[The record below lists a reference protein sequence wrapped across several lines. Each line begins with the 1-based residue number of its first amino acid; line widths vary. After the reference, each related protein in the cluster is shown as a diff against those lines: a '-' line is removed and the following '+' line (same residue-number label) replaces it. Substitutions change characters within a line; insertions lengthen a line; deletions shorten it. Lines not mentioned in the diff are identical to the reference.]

1 MVGAETLSG
10 VTLVLPAPP
19 TWKGPSR
26 KLTAPKVGFDWNGA
40 PIAPPPMSRPLT
52 SSQAMPSPLQ
62 QQQRADREPG
72 EHERHAG
79 RGDLPG
85 AVGEAEAR
93 EQGLAGDRLRVGV
106 LLHAAHAG
114 EDAQQRVE
122 PAGGAGAGR
131 PGRARPS
138 VARAGIAGAP
148 VADAAAVA
156 RRLRVIAVLVGT
168 AGTAGAGA
176 QREPARR
183 DVGRGRARDRLAA
196 AEGAEIVGARRIG
209 QREAVVAAGVRIV

>member
-85 AVGEAEAR
+85 AIGQPEPR
-93 EQGLAGDRLRVGV
+93 EQSLPAAPLCV
-106 LLHAAHAG
+106 LL
-114 EDAQQRVE
+114 
-122 PAGGAGAGR
+122 
-131 PGRARPS
+131 
-138 VARAGIAGAP
+138 
-148 VADAAAVA
+148 
-156 RRLRVIAVLVGT
+156 L
-168 AGTAGAGA
+168 
-176 QREPARR
+176 
-183 DVGRGRARDRLAA
+183 
-196 AEGAEIVGARRIG
+196 
-209 QREAVVAAGVRIV
+209 

>member
-52 SSQAMPSPLQ
+52 SSQAMRSPLQ

-85 AVGEAEAR
+85 AIGEAEAR
-93 EQGLAGDRLRVGV
+93 EQRLASDRLRVGV
-106 LLHAAHAG
+106 LLHAADAG
-114 EDAQQRVE
+114 EDAHERIE
-122 PAGGAGAGR
+122 PAASAGSA
-131 PGRARPS
+131 RAR
-138 VARAGIAGAP
+138 A
-148 VADAAAVA
+148 
-156 RRLRVIAVLVGT
+156 
-168 AGTAGAGA
+168 
-176 QREPARR
+176 
-183 DVGRGRARDRLAA
+183 
-196 AEGAEIVGARRIG
+196 IG
-209 QREAVVAAGVRIV
+209 QREAVAAAGVGIVYRQDFLLRSSGGGIRCLPGTPPPR

>member
-26 KLTAPKVGFDWNGA
+26 KLTAPKVGLDWNGA

-52 SSQAMPSPLQ
+52 SSQAMRSPLQ
-62 QQQRADREPG
+62 QQQRADRQPG

-93 EQGLAGDRLRVGV
+93 QQRLAGDRLRVGV
-106 LLHAAHAG
+106 LLHAADAG
-114 EDAQQRVE
+114 EGAHERIE
-122 PAGGAGAGR
+122 PAASAGAGR

-138 VARAGIAGAP
+138 VAGTSIAGAP
-148 VADAAAVA
+148 VESARVA
-156 RRLRVIAVLVGT
+156 RRLREIPGLPAA
-168 AGTAGAGA
+168 AGGAGPRA
-176 QREPARR
+176 Q
-183 DVGRGRARDRLAA
+183 
-196 AEGAEIVGARRIG
+196 
-209 QREAVVAAGVRIV
+209 